1 MVQVFEYDIDP
12 GPMVSPATGALVN
25 RDDNDE
31 LLMAFKDAEDLE
43 KDLRRFKAQIRDT
56 LWSRTVDGGTKTRH
70 IEGRKVSATLVE
82 QDPSP
87 NTTVLKQILRSFPD
101 AAKNVIVPSG
111 YRVDKTQWKKCRRP
125 HPNATI
131 LTRSKTWWSKPSI
144 QAAHHPHESPNYL
157 FNK

>member
-111 YRVDKTQWKKCRRP
+111 YRVDKTQWKKMQATASQCDDF
-125 HPNATI
+125 NAV
-131 LTRSKTWWSKPSI
+131 KNMVVE
-144 QAAHHPHESPNYL
+144 A
-157 FNK
+157 FNSGSTPPPRITKLSVQ